1 MTQSRIDDQLTSA
14 LHHYFG
20 FKEFRPGQ
28 LDVLQAVM
36 SRRDTLAVLPTGG
49 GKTLLYQLPTYLNDR
64 LTIVI
69 SPLISLMQDQVDRL
83 HAHGEKRVIMLS
95 SNLTGRDRATV
106 LRQLSHY
113 RFVFASPEILANQ
126 TVITSIKRANPGL
139 FVIDEAH
146 CISQWGPDFR
156 PQYLLLKEA
165 ISQLNHPP
173 VLMLTATATPQVRQD
188 ILIKLGLESSDVSQV
203 IKSVNRPNIFLA
215 AKKFSNSQ
223 EKQDYLTNLVEQ
235 LGGRGI
241 IYVSSRRM
249 ATELAALLSMKTG
262 LAVAAYHAGID
273 SLDRYRLQH
282 SFMVNELDIICATS
296 AFGMGID
303 KDDVR
308 YVIHYQMPGAL
319 ESYVQEVGRA
329 GRDGQPSL
337 AILLNSPGDDQ
348 LQQSLHH
355 VDLPAVEILDRLAA
369 GKINPKILGDRQ
381 DLIMFY
387 LQHGYGGQS
396 LQKLFDH
403 RERLSNKKIAV
414 MDDYLQTNLC
424 RRQFIMDYFGETV
437 NKESA
442 HCCCDN
448 DDPDWQVTDIFPKKS
463 SNPVNKNIRTNWQ
476 SKIHAIFGLD

>member
-1 MTQSRIDDQLTSA
+1 MTQSKVDDQLTTA

-28 LDVLQAVM
+28 LEVLRAVM
-36 SRRDTLAVLPTGG
+36 SRQDTLAVLPTGG
-49 GKTLLYQLPTYLNDR
+49 GKTLLYQLPTYLNNR

-106 LRQLSHY
+106 LRQLGHY

-126 TVITSIKRANPGL
+126 SVITSIKRAQPGL

-173 VLMLTATATPQVRQD
+173 ILMLTATATPQVRQD
-188 ILIKLGLESSDVSQV
+188 ILAKLGLESSNVCQV

-215 AKKFSNSQ
+215 AKTFSSGK
-223 EKQDYLTNLVEQ
+223 EKQDYLTSLVEQ
-235 LGGRGI
+235 LGGKGI

-249 ATELAALLSMKTG
+249 ATELATLLSMKTG

-282 SFMVNELDIICATS
+282 SFMINQLDIICATS

-308 YVIHYQMPGAL
+308 YVIHYQIPGSL

-348 LQQSLHH
+348 LQQTLHH
-355 VDLPAVEILDRLAA
+355 IDLPAAEALDRLAA
-369 GKINPKILGDRQ
+369 GKLNPRLLGDRQ

-387 LQHGYGGQS
+387 LQHGYNGQS
-396 LQKLFDH
+396 LQKFFDR
-403 RERLSNKKIAV
+403 RERLSNQKIAV

-424 RRQFIMDYFGETV
+424 RRKFIMNYFGETQ
-437 NKESA
+437 ETEHIDS
-442 HCCCDN
+442 CCDN
-448 DDPDWQVTDIFPKKS
+448 DHPNWQITDIFSKKNRNLVS
-463 SNPVNKNIRTNWQ
+463 QNIHGNWQ
-476 SKIHAIFGLD
+476 SKIKAIFGMD